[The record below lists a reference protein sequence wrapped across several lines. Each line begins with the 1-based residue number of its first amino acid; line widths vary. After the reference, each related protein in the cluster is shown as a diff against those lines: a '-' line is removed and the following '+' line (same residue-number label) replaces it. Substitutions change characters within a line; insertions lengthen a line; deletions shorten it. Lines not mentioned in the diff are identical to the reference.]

1 MSDHQHES
9 PISTPKQLI
18 TVVILAFAIPITL
31 IGFLVAYVTGG
42 THGNTS
48 EMAKKP
54 ESVAERI
61 KPVAAINLK
70 DANAPK
76 VFQTG
81 EQVFKGLCISCH
93 GAPGIATAP
102 KLGDVAAW
110 APRLKDGLEGLTRE
124 AIKGNAKGMPAKGGN
139 PDLDDYEVALAVAYM
154 TNASGAKFKE
164 PTAPAPAA
172 KKDDIKTAAAPAV
185 AAAVVIPP
193 PAAAA
198 APVTASAAGASGK
211 ALYDQACTV
220 CHAAGVANAPKFGD
234 KAAWA
239 PRIATGIDALT
250 QSVIKGK
257 GAMPPKGTAMA
268 ASDADLKAAVTYMV
282 GAAK

>member
-18 TVVILAFAIPITL
+18 TVVILAFVIPIAL

-42 THGNTS
+42 THGDTS
-48 EMAKKP
+48 EAAKKP

-154 TNASGAKFKE
+154 ANASGAKFKE
-164 PTAPAPAA
+164 PAAPAPMAKPAEAA
-172 KKDDIKTAAAPAV
+172 IAAAPA

-198 APVTASAAGASGK
+198 PVIASAAGAPGK

-239 PRIATGIDALT
+239 PRIAAGIDAMT

>member
-48 EMAKKP
+48 EAAKKP
-54 ESVAERI
+54 DMVAERI

-124 AIKGNAKGMPAKGGN
+124 AIKGNAKGMPAKGGS

-154 TNASGAKFKE
+154 ANASGAKFKE
-164 PTAPAPAA
+164 PAAPAPMA
-172 KKDDIKTAAAPAV
+172 KPAEATTAAAPA

-198 APVTASAAGASGK
+198 PVTASAAGAPGK
-211 ALYDQACTV
+211 ALYEIGRASCRERV
-220 CHAAGVANAPKFGD
+220 YS
-234 KAAWA
+234 
-239 PRIATGIDALT
+239 
-250 QSVIKGK
+250 SV
-257 GAMPPKGTAMA
+257 
-268 ASDADLKAAVTYMV
+268 
-282 GAAK
+282 

>member
-18 TVVILAFAIPITL
+18 TVVILAFVIPITL

-42 THGNTS
+42 KHGDTS
-48 EMAKKP
+48 EVAKKP

-61 KPVAAINLK
+61 KPVAAINVK

-154 TNASGAKFKE
+154 ANASGAKFKE
-164 PTAPAPAA
+164 PAAPAPMAKAA
-172 KKDDIKTAAAPAV
+172 EATTAAAPA

-198 APVTASAAGASGK
+198 PVTASAAGVPGK

-220 CHAAGVANAPKFGD
+220 CHAAGVANAPKLGD

>member
-18 TVVILAFAIPITL
+18 TIVILAFVIPITL

-42 THGNTS
+42 KHGDTS
-48 EMAKKP
+48 EAAKKP
-54 ESVAERI
+54 ETVAERI

-81 EQVFKGLCISCH
+81 EQVFKGLCFSCH

-102 KLGDVAAW
+102 KMGDTAAW

-139 PDLDDYEVALAVAYM
+139 PDLDDYEIALAVAYM
-154 TNASGAKFKE
+154 ANASGAKFKE
-164 PTAPAPAA
+164 PAAPAPMA
-172 KKDDIKTAAAPAV
+172 KPAEATTAVAPV

-198 APVTASAAGASGK
+198 PVTASAGGASGK

-239 PRIATGIDALT
+239 PRVAAGIDVLT

>member
-1 MSDHQHES
+1 MSDDQHES

-18 TVVILAFAIPITL
+18 TVVILSFAIPITL

-42 THGNTS
+42 THGNSS
-48 EMAKKP
+48 ETANKP
-54 ESVAERI
+54 EAVAERI

-110 APRLKDGLEGLTRE
+110 ASRLKDGLEGLTRD
-124 AIKGNAKGMPAKGGN
+124 AIKGTAKGMPAKGGN

-154 TNASGAKFKE
+154 ANASGAKFKE
-164 PTAPAPAA
+164 PAAPAPMA
-172 KKDDIKTAAAPAV
+172 KPAEAKTAAAPA
-185 AAAVVIPP
+185 AGAVVIPP
-193 PAAAA
+193 PAAT
-198 APVTASAAGASGK
+198 PVTASAAGAPGK
-211 ALYDQACTV
+211 ALYDQTCTV

-268 ASDADLKAAVTYMV
+268 ASDADLRAAVTYMV

>member
-48 EMAKKP
+48 EAAQKP
-54 ESVAERI
+54 DMVAERI

-154 TNASGAKFKE
+154 ANASGAKFKE
-164 PTAPAPAA
+164 PAAPAPMAKAA
-172 KKDDIKTAAAPAV
+172 EAMTAAAPA
-185 AAAVVIPP
+185 AATVVIPP

-198 APVTASAAGASGK
+198 PVAASASGTSGK

-250 QSVIKGK
+250 QSVLKGK

>member
-18 TVVILAFAIPITL
+18 TVVILAFAIPIAL

-42 THGNTS
+42 KHGDTS

-110 APRLKDGLEGLTRE
+110 AQRLKDGLEGLTRD

-154 TNASGAKFKE
+154 ANASGAKFKE
-164 PTAPAPAA
+164 PAAPAPMA
-172 KKDDIKTAAAPAV
+172 KPAETITAAAPA

-198 APVTASAAGASGK
+198 PVTASAAGAAGK

-239 PRIATGIDALT
+239 PRIATGIDAMT

-268 ASDADLKAAVTYMV
+268 ASDADLKAAVTYIA

>member
-18 TVVILAFAIPITL
+18 TVVILAFVIPITL

-42 THGNTS
+42 KHGDTS
-48 EMAKKP
+48 EVANKP

-61 KPVAAINLK
+61 KPVAAINVK

-124 AIKGNAKGMPAKGGN
+124 AIKGNAKGMPAKGGS

-154 TNASGAKFKE
+154 ANASGAKFKE
-164 PTAPAPAA
+164 PAAPAPMA
-172 KKDDIKTAAAPAV
+172 KPAEATTAAAPA

-198 APVTASAAGASGK
+198 PVTASAAGAPGK

-220 CHAAGVANAPKFGD
+220 CHAAGVANAPKLGD

-239 PRIATGIDALT
+239 PRIATGIDAMT

>member
-18 TVVILAFAIPITL
+18 TVVILAFVIPITL

-42 THGNTS
+42 KHGDTS
-48 EMAKKP
+48 DVAKKP
-54 ESVAERI
+54 ETVAERI
-61 KPVAAINLK
+61 KPVAAINVM

-81 EQVFKGLCISCH
+81 EQVFKGLCITCH

-102 KLGDVAAW
+102 KLGDVATW
-110 APRLKDGLEGLTRE
+110 APRLKVGQDDLVKA
-124 AIKGNAKGMPAKGGN
+124 AIAGNAKGMPARGGN
-139 PDLDDYEVALAVAYM
+139 PDLDDHEVALAVVYM
-154 TNASGAKFKE
+154 ANASGAKFKE
-164 PTAPAPAA
+164 PAAPAPMA
-172 KKDDIKTAAAPAV
+172 KPAEAMTAAAPA

-198 APVTASAAGASGK
+198 PVTAAAAGVAGK

-250 QSVIKGK
+250 QSAIKGK